1 MQKRT
6 FIWALVLFLALAL
19 VVTGCA
25 KQEPP
30 QNEQSQGESNQDG
43 EPAGDGSWE
52 RIQKAGKIV
61 VGLDDGYPPM
71 GFRNEK
77 GELVGFDIDMVMK
90 SVDDLCRNGM
100 DALRVEFIVPLY
112 WPRGSM

>member
-1 MQKRT
+1 MGLS
-6 FIWALVLFLALAL
+6 FIFSF
-19 VVTGCA
+19 GPGSYRMC

-77 GELVGFDIDMVMK
+77 GELVGFDIDMGNEIGRR
-90 SVDDLCRNGM
+90 LG
-100 DALRVEFIVPLY
+100 VEMEWMSPSGIPLFLLY